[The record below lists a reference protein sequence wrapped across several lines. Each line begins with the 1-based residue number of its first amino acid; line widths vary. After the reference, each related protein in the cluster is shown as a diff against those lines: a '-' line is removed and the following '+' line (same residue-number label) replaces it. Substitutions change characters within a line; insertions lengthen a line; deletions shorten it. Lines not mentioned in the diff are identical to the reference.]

1 MSTQRP
7 HRLNDTTRKYS
18 TNDLEGQTD
27 HGHTFKNTPHS
38 RNEKLTVANNGKIT
52 LRMRIH
58 HFTWAW
64 FTLTMSTGGIA
75 LLLANTPHK
84 FKGLTILGDIVFLF
98 DICLFIL
105 LCTGISA
112 RFILYPKAFG
122 ASLQDS
128 TESLFFPTF
137 WISLLSIFANMQEY
151 GVPHCGPWLI
161 STLRVLFWI
170 YTALT
175 FVGAV
180 GQYCYLFSAKQQ
192 TLQSMTPAWIL
203 PIFPVMLCGT
213 FASVISGS
221 QSPAHALPILM
232 AGITFQGLGMLVA
245 VFMYGPYLGRLMTN
259 GLPEPNTR
267 PGMFIAVG
275 PPSFTGLALLGMS
288 ESFANIYPSY
298 TTISSISHPDIIAD
312 IFRIIA
318 VSAAIFLWATAFW
331 FFCISLVS
339 VLAGVKEM
347 SFHLVWYA
355 FVFPN
360 VGFAIV
366 VIDLGKALE
375 CQGVLWVGSALTVG
389 LVAVWGTV
397 LACHVRAV
405 LLKEVLWPGMDE
417 DRGERDE

>member
-7 HRLNDTTRKYS
+7 SRLNNTTRTYS
-18 TNDLEGQTD
+18 TNALEAQTD
-27 HGHTFKNTPHS
+27 TIYKKSHDEMPNSTD
-38 RNEKLTVANNGKIT
+38 EKLTMHIT
-52 LRMRIH
+52 FRMRIH

-75 LLLANTPHK
+75 LLIANTPHR
-84 FKGLTILGDIVFLF
+84 FKGLTVLGDIVFIL
-98 DICLFIL
+98 DLCLFLL
-105 LCTGISA
+105 LCAGISA
-112 RFILYPKAFG
+112 RFILYPKALA

-137 WISLLSIFANMQEY
+137 WISLLSILANIQDY
-151 GVPHCGPWLI
+151 GVPHCGQWLI
-161 STLRVLFWI
+161 TTLRVLFWI

-175 FVGAV
+175 FFVAV
-180 GQYCYLFSAKQQ
+180 GQYCYLFAAKHQ

-213 FASVISGS
+213 FASVITGS
-221 QSPAHALPILM
+221 QTPEHALPILV
-232 AGITFQGLGMLVA
+232 AGITFQGLGMFVA
-245 VFMYGPYLGRLMTN
+245 VFMYGPYIGRLMTN

-288 ESFANIYPSY
+288 ENFANIYPNY
-298 TTISSISHPDIIAD
+298 TTIEGITNPEIIAD

-318 VSAAIFLWATAFW
+318 VSAAVILWATAFW
-331 FFCISLVS
+331 FFCVSMVS

-360 VGFAIV
+360 VGFTINT
-366 VIDLGKALE
+366 IKIGKAFKSE
-375 CQGVLWVGSALTVG
+375 GVLWVGSALTII
-389 LVAVWGTV
+389 LVIVWLFV
-397 LACHVRAV
+397 FAAHIRAV
-405 LLKEVLWPGMDE
+405 LLKQVLWPGKDE
-417 DRGERDE
+417 DQAERDE